1 MENCYWW
8 IFSKQQEQQ
17 QQKFQ
22 IKIAL
27 KVAKNTI
34 SDTRQKNKITISM
47 WYFQNFESN
56 HNIL

>member
-1 MENCYWW
+1 MDNCYWW

-34 SDTRQKNKITISM
+34 SDTRQKIN
-47 WYFQNFESN
+47 YNFYVIFSKFWK
-56 HNIL
+56 